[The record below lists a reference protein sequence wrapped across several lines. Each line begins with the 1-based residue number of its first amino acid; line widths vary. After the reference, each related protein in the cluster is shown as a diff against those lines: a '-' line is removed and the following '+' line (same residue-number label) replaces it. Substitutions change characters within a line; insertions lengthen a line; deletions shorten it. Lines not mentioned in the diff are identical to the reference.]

1 MAVRPMA
8 LPEETPRAQQTQ
20 TYHPFYSAS
29 DRKRMAV
36 ELFFS
41 VKGLPDANWI
51 ADLDN
56 YRVQHDDRRL
66 PDEYHTK
73 ALQSL

>member
-8 LPEETPRAQQTQ
+8 LPEATPRAQQTQ

-29 DRKRMAV
+29 DRKRMAA
-36 ELFFS
+36 ELLS
-41 VKGLPDANWI
+41 SIKGLPDANLI

-56 YRVQHDDRRL
+56 YRVQHDGRRL
-66 PDEYHTK
+66 PDEYQTK
-73 ALQSL
+73 ALRSI